1 MFLGG
6 ENTIADKKLAAAIDQ
21 LSNKEISYDEYCK
34 KVLMN
39 KYVLSHISR
48 HVITEF
54 KGMSI
59 KEVLTCLEPDTKEGM
74 YGNRSSDIKCSL
86 LCGS

>member
-1 MFLGG
+1 MQI
-6 ENTIADKKLAAAIDQ
+6 EAAAAIDQ

-59 KEVLTCLEPDTKEGM
+59 KEVLTCLEPDTKEGIKQSEKITGM
-74 YGNRSSDIKCSL
+74 NTEDIT
-86 LCGS
+86 G